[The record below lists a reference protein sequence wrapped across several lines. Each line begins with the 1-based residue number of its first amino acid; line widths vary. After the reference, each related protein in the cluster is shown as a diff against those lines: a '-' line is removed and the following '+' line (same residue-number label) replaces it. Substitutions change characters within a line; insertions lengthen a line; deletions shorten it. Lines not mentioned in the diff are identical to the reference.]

1 MRKKMRLGDLLGR
14 IFNLCV
20 KREDDFATHRFC
32 FIDEAS
38 YGRDIRGK
46 MWWAVNFRDTTYSIE

>member
-1 MRKKMRLGDLLGR
+1 MRLGDLLGR